1 MIFCGHGPTPDPI
14 ELTSLTWCA
23 IQVGDFEKAL
33 ADYGQALQVDPHNSF
48 AHYNRGITR
57 DRLGDF
63 AGAVEDFSAA
73 ISIDA
78 SNADFH
84 HNRGFSLRK
93 QVCTCTAM
101 LTQEHSES
109 AMIDHKAFHI
119 ALQL

>member
-1 MIFCGHGPTPDPI
+1 M
-14 ELTSLTWCA
+14 
-23 IQVGDFEKAL
+23 QVGDFEKAL

-93 QVCTCTAM
+93 QVCACAACCT
-101 LTQEHSES
+101 S
-109 AMIDHKAFHI
+109 
-119 ALQL
+119 